1 MKTDQKAIEAQPQSL
16 DWSLWFYWIIA
27 TTSGWLIGSLF
38 FAGIPII
45 FAGVLISAIQ
55 WAVFYKR
62 IERSWQWFILSST
75 AWIISVIIFVLFL
88 PVSDFIFAP
97 FLGTMLGITQ
107 WAILRKVFYWA
118 GWWIPISI
126 LAWTTGFV
134 FLPGL
139 FTTGAL
145 PGALT
150 GLTLV
155 ILFRFAAKDVT
166 ESEVNNEISPPG

>member
-1 MKTDQKAIEAQPQSL
+1 MKADQRASETQSPSL

-27 TTSGWLIGSLF
+27 STSGWLIGNLF

-55 WAVFYKR
+55 WAALYKR
-62 IERSWQWFILSST
+62 IKRSWQWFILSSA
-75 AWIISVIIFVLFL
+75 AWIISVIVFILFL

-97 FLGTMLGITQ
+97 FLGAMLGITQ
-107 WAILRKVFYWA
+107 WAILRKVFYFA

-126 LAWTTGFV
+126 LAWTTGLV
-134 FLPGL
+134 LIPGM
-139 FTTGAL
+139 FSTGAL

-150 GLTLV
+150 GITLV
-155 ILFRFAAKDVT
+155 ILFRFAEKPVD
-166 ESEVNNEISPPG
+166 ESEVNGEI